1 MSYYGTRGDEKVA
14 KKKGGGQPRNYRKA
28 QDSGNSTTMFIVVI
42 IVLLM
47 GLGTLYAIGGGSAGG
62 GVNTSGGQSISS
74 LESQV
79 KSLTEQVN
87 ANPKN
92 ATLQEDLGTALFNL
106 ANAFKESNDQRANET
121 FNKTI
126 QAYNEALKLKP
137 NSKETL
143 GDLATAYFY
152 TNQVDQAIS
161 TVEKALKIDPNFVPA
176 LMNYGIYLANGK
188 GDYENA
194 IKQWQK
200 VPSGAPQYSQAQS
213 LIQQYKK

>member
-1 MSYYGTRGDEKVA
+1 MA
-14 KKKGGGQPRNYRKA
+14 KKKGGSRQRNA
-28 QDSGNSTTMFIVVI
+28 NNNSGDTTMFIVIVV
-42 IVLLM
+42 VLLM
-47 GLGTLYAIGGGSAGG
+47 GLGTLYAMGGGGNAGG
-62 GVNTSGGQSISS
+62 GVNTSGGQNISS

-79 KSLTEQVN
+79 KTLTEQVN
-87 ANPKN
+87 SNPKN
-92 ATLQEDLGTALFNL
+92 ASLQEDLGTALFNL
-106 ANAFKESNDQRANET
+106 ANAYRDSNDQRANDT
-121 FNKTI
+121 FNKAI
-126 QAYNEALKLKP
+126 EAYNKTLQLEP
-137 NSKETL
+137 NSKEAL

-188 GDYENA
+188 GDYANA

-213 LIQQYKK
+213 LIQQYQK